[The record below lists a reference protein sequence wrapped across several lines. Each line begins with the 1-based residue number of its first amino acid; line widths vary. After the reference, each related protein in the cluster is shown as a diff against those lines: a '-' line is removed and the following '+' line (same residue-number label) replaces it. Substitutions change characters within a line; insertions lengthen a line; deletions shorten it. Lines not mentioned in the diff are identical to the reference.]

1 MGAFDDMY
9 NHFEKNMGNIGA
21 SRGIFR
27 EPNPED
33 LEHLYKDD
41 LEEAEKTKADQP
53 TVEEIL
59 QAIRERKSE
68 QRTQKSVELD
78 KAGPGR
84 PRTGIKPVEGRGDYP
99 SADKTWAQ
107 AYVILR
113 HLRPESQGDY
123 MYSEEVSPKQWG
135 SADHQLL
142 VKIHADLS
150 AGMTHQAVWNKYG
163 GKGKYPGNSD
173 TGESSVENSMGIQ
186 KGSALANLLSAA
198 AGWALSADTASREV
212 PPEMAAEW
220 ERAVNREDKRRLQE
234 EMLRRLHGKKKRLVR
249 KSDDD
254 PFLEALAEMEMFYKD
269 HAPVPPRY
277 GLMWDAVKHRWTRP
291 EKVGR
296 TVWEVQ
302 GKKRLRG
309 AGTGAHER
317 TRSTRGHGGKGSGS
331 AEAGRRFRS
340 VADTGRAHPH
350 EAKRV
355 GQVAHKRRKPVGG
368 K

>member
-1 MGAFDDMY
+1 MGAFNDMY

-21 SRGIFR
+21 TRGIFR
-27 EPNPED
+27 EPD
-33 LEHLYKDD
+33 SKTLDHLLKDD

-59 QAIRERKSE
+59 QAIKERKGE
-68 QRTQKSVELD
+68 EHTQKAVNLE
-78 KAGPGR
+78 KVTAEAP
-84 PRTGIKPVEGRGDYP
+84 KGRGDYP
-99 SADKTWAQ
+99 SADKIYAQ
-107 AYVILR
+107 AYNILQAIF
-113 HLRPESQGDY
+113 PEIAGDFQGDPDA
-123 MYSEEVSPKQWG
+123 SQKRWG
-135 SADHQLL
+135 TKPNQLL
-142 VKIHADLS
+142 ERIHDDLA
-150 AGMTHQAVWNKYG
+150 AGELSPQEIYTKYG
-163 GKGKYPGNSD
+163 GE
-173 TGESSVENSMGIQ
+173 GEYSGGGGEVENSMGLH
-186 KGSALANLLSAA
+186 KMGPALANLLSAA
-198 AGWALSADTASREV
+198 AGWALSADTASRDV
-212 PPEMAAEW
+212 PPEMASEW
-220 ERAVNREDKRRLQE
+220 ERAISREDKRRLQE
-234 EMLRRLHGKKKRLVR
+234 EMLRRMHGKGHKRTR

-254 PFLEALAEMEMFYKD
+254 LFLDSLVEMEMLYKD

-317 TRSTRGHGGKGSGS
+317 TRSTKGAGGKGAGS
-331 AEAGRRFRS
+331 MEAGRRFRS
-340 VADTGRAHPH
+340 VADAGRAEPH

-355 GQVAHKRRKPVGG
+355 GQVKRHIRKPVGR